1 MDQVTLESMVQA
13 DAMSSAEMLK
23 QVPIN
28 DLDEAVAMLKRC
40 LSTDEICAALTERME
55 KAPIEDL
62 QTLREVYL
70 KHCVA

>member
-1 MDQVTLESMVQA
+1 MDQVTLESMVRA
-13 DAMSSAEMLK
+13 DALSSAEMLK
-23 QVPIN
+23 QAPID
-28 DLDEAVAMLKRC
+28 DLDAAVAMLKRYV
-40 LSTDEICAALTERME
+40 SADEICAALTERME

>member
-1 MDQVTLESMVQA
+1 MDQITLESMFQTG
-13 DAMSSAEMLK
+13 AMSSAEMVK
-23 QVPIN
+23 QAPID
-28 DLDEAVAMLKRC
+28 DLDEAVAMLKRYV
-40 LSTDEICAALTERME
+40 STDEICAALTERMK

>member
-1 MDQVTLESMVQA
+1 MDQVTLEIMVPA
-13 DAMSSAEMLK
+13 GAMSSAEIK
-23 QVPIN
+23 QAPID
-28 DLDEAVAMLKRC
+28 DLDEVVATLKRY

>member
-1 MDQVTLESMVQA
+1 MDKVSLESVVQT
-13 DAMSSAEMLK
+13 DAMSSAEMVK
-23 QVPIN
+23 QAPID
-28 DLDEAVAMLKRC
+28 DLDEAVAMLKRYV
-40 LSTDEICAALTERME
+40 STDEICAALTERME

>member
-1 MDQVTLESMVQA
+1 MDQVSLESMVQT
-13 DAMSSAEMLK
+13 DATSSAEMLK
-23 QVPIN
+23 RAPID
-28 DLDEAVAMLKRC
+28 DLDEAVAMHKRYV
-40 LSTDEICAALTERME
+40 STDEICAALTERME

>member
-1 MDQVTLESMVQA
+1 MVQA

-23 QVPIN
+23 QAPI
-28 DLDEAVAMLKRC
+28 DGLDEAVAMLKRYV
-40 LSTDEICAALTERME
+40 STDDICAALTERME

>member
-1 MDQVTLESMVQA
+1 MDQVSLESMVQT

-23 QVPIN
+23 QAPID
-28 DLDEAVAMLKRC
+28 DLDEAVAMLKRYV
-40 LSTDEICAALTERME
+40 STDEICAALTERME

>member
-1 MDQVTLESMVQA
+1 MDQVTLESMVRA
-13 DAMSSAEMLK
+13 DAVSSAEMLK
-23 QVPIN
+23 QAPID
-28 DLDEAVAMLKRC
+28 DLDAAVAMLKRYV
-40 LSTDEICAALTERME
+40 SADEICAALTERME